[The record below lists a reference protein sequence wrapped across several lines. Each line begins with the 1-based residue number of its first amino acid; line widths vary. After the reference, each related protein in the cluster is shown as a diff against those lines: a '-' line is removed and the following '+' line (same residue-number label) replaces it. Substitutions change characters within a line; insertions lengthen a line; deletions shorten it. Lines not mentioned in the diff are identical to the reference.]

1 MNAWMARLAAPLK
14 RTTRLAWSGLSIMLR
29 FRSRSL
35 PVLLTPKDPPHFPSP
50 LEADNEGLI
59 AIGGDLS
66 PRRLLAAYRMGIFPW
81 FDESTPILW
90 WSPNPRGILELDR
103 LHVSRRLE
111 RTLRGGGFRITVN
124 QAFADVIAGCADRT
138 EGTWITPEMLCAYQ
152 KLHRLGHA
160 HSLEVWED
168 DQLVGGIYGVAQ
180 GAFFAGESMFSRK
193 RDASKI
199 ALVHLARYLRERGF
213 QLFDLQILNPHTTQ
227 FGAVEIPRPEYLQR
241 LQDALNQPVRFA

>member
-1 MNAWMARLAAPLK
+1 
-14 RTTRLAWSGLSIMLR
+14 MLR
-29 FRSRSL
+29 LRSRGL
-35 PVLLTPKDPPHFPSP
+35 PVLLTPKDPPTFPSP
-50 LEADNEGLI
+50 LEADSEGLI

-111 RTLRGGGFRITVN
+111 RTMRGGGFRITLN
-124 QAFADVIAGCADRT
+124 QAFAEVIAGCADRID
-138 EGTWITPEMLCAYQ
+138 GTWITPEMQSAYQ

-168 DQLVGGIYGVAQ
+168 DNLVGGIYGVAQ
-180 GAFFAGESMFSRK
+180 GAFFAGESMFSR
-193 RDASKI
+193 RSDASKI
-199 ALVHLARYLRERGF
+199 ALVHLARHLRERGF
-213 QLFDLQILNPHTTQ
+213 QRFDLQILNPHTSQ
-227 FGAVEIPRPEYLQR
+227 FGAEELPRRDYLRR
-241 LQDALNQPVRFA
+241 LHEALDQPVRFV